1 MPSLPCFSP
10 AEPAAGSDRPA
21 APPTVPV
28 VSVDG
33 LDVAYND
40 TAVLQD
46 VRFAVGSREIFV
58 VLAPGAAGKS
68 VLFRHLLALEPPPP
82 GAIRLFGQDLGALS
96 GRRLTELRR
105 RIGAVHQ
112 QGGLFSALTVREN
125 VRLPMAELTDLPPS
139 TTDVMVDLKLM
150 RLGLH
155 AAADRLPAE
164 LSAAQVQ
171 RAAVARA
178 LALDPD
184 LLICDDIVSGLDRQA
199 LDEIKQL
206 VREVRDAFNLT
217 VVLMMPHGEVAMALA
232 DRIAVLDAGRL
243 IGCGAPDELAASGE
257 PRIRQILLGEQ
268 GEAAG
273 PGLAGLF
280 APLGAPG

>member
-1 MPSLPCFSP
+1 MPALPSSSP
-10 AEPAAGSDRPA
+10 ADPTDGGGAPAA
-21 APPTVPV
+21 APPPPV
-28 VSVDG
+28 VAVSG
-33 LDVAYND
+33 LDVAYNA
-40 TAVLQD
+40 TAVLSD
-46 VRFAVGSREIFV
+46 VGFEVAAREIFV

-82 GAIRLFGQDLGALS
+82 GAIRLFGQDLGRLS
-96 GRRLTELRR
+96 RARLTALRR

-112 QGGLFSALTVREN
+112 QGGLFSDLTVREN

-150 RLGLH
+150 RLGLGG
-155 AAADRLPAE
+155 AADRLPAE

-171 RAAVARA
+171 RAAIARA

-217 VVLMMPHGEVAMALA
+217 VLLMMPQGEVALALA
-232 DRIAVLDAGRL
+232 DRIAVIDAGRL
-243 IGCGAPDELAASGE
+243 IGCGPPDALAASDT
-257 PRIRQILLGEQ
+257 PRLRQILLGEQ
-268 GEAAG
+268 GEVGG
-273 PGLAGLF
+273 PALDTLF
-280 APLGAPG
+280 GPR